1 MNQIRKT
8 KQKKEAVKLWFYFAA
23 SLAVTIILLII
34 FPGRRSTVI
43 KFSWQI
49 FLEMIA
55 ILPAVMLLIG
65 FFSVW
70 APKET
75 VIRLMGKTS
84 GIRGIGLSLLLGSLP
99 TGPLYLAFPLAAALL
114 AKGARI
120 SNIIIFLSAWACI
133 KIPQEMVELQ
143 FLGIKFMALRL
154 GLTIVFVVVMGV
166 SIEYFIDYGKQKK
179 DKRENLS
186 KS

>member
-84 GIRGIGLSLLLGSLP
+84 GIR
-99 TGPLYLAFPLAAALL
+99 
-114 AKGARI
+114 
-120 SNIIIFLSAWACI
+120 
-133 KIPQEMVELQ
+133 
-143 FLGIKFMALRL
+143 
-154 GLTIVFVVVMGV
+154 
-166 SIEYFIDYGKQKK
+166 
-179 DKRENLS
+179 
-186 KS
+186 